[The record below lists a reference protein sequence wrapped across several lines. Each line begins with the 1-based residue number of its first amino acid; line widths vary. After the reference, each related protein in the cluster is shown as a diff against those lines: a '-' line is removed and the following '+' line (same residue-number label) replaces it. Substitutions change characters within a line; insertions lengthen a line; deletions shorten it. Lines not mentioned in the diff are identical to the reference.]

1 MFCECFSTGYSLP
14 GAAGFTQE
22 NRTVI
27 RPQNMLY
34 AWFSLQPWYSLSLS
48 PSHLSVSLPPLFPP
62 SLPCTPGQNSL
73 HFWVSLRFPQKH
85 DPNTTCT
92 MVIASYQQ
100 SSGQMGRWA
109 DCVFFNH
116 SKLRTLS
123 WLGRGGRKQRE
134 TILMVSRT
142 DKIQK
147 LKMAVTAE
155 QVNPVFFPEHHCGY
169 LVCRWSHRLCTCLS
183 VCVSQGDGEHTG
195 KVAAGL
201 CTAYPSHGAVNYKQ
215 VLLNIPH
222 KALVAPVTFSLIKRS
237 IKVYPK
243 F

>member
-1 MFCECFSTGYSLP
+1 MHGLVYNLGILSPSP
-14 GAAGFTQE
+14 HPISQ
-22 NRTVI
+22 
-27 RPQNMLY
+27 
-34 AWFSLQPWYSLSLS
+34 SLSL
-48 PSHLSVSLPPLFPP
+48 LSSLPPSPVHLARI
-62 SLPCTPGQNSL
+62 PCTSGSL
-73 HFWVSLRFPQKH
+73 CGFHKSMIQTRHAPWLLLLISKAV
-85 DPNTTCT
+85 
-92 MVIASYQQ
+92 
-100 SSGQMGRWA
+100 GRWA